1 MGITF
6 KLRLIM
12 SCIEFAITVQ
22 YGGLSLWACLEI
34 NKHCT
39 ILCFPTKVW
48 MWQTHN
54 VVPTHPPNISMNQC
68 TCPHDPKDSCKAAH
82 LTL

>member
-1 MGITF
+1 
-6 KLRLIM
+6 M
-12 SCIEFAITVQ
+12 SCIEFAIIVQ

-48 MWQTHN
+48 MWQTHK
-54 VVPTHPPNISMNQC
+54 VVPTHPPDISMNQC
-68 TCPHDPKDSCKAAH
+68 TCPHDPLSVISPQSQLH
-82 LTL
+82 ILTLSHSR